1 MKYRIKCRGTRIAA
15 QKCHFRYRT
24 THLLVVAGHQLL
36 VEDDREQV
44 KMNGLQI
51 NGAAILLLLF
61 HND

>member
-1 MKYRIKCRGTRIAA
+1 MELELRLKNVTSG
-15 QKCHFRYRT
+15 T
-24 THLLVVAGHQLL
+24 THLLVVVVGQLL